1 MFRSIGA
8 TSKQIKKNVLYE
20 AFILGIIGIPLGIL
34 CGLLASWILIKVC
47 NYYLYGALNGI
58 TLVFNT
64 SLISILISILLG
76 SITIYFSALKSARR
90 ASKLSPMVAIRNSED
105 IKIKSKKL
113 RTPKYIKSLFGVG
126 GVISYKNLKRNKKKY
141 TKCR

>member
-1 MFRSIGA
+1 M
-8 TSKQIKKNVLYE
+8 L
-20 AFILGIIGIPLGIL
+20 
-34 CGLLASWILIKVC
+34 
-47 NYYLYGALNGI
+47 LNGI

-105 IKIKSKKL
+105 IKIKSKK
-113 RTPKYIKSLFGVG
+113 S
-126 GVISYKNLKRNKKKY
+126 
-141 TKCR
+141 